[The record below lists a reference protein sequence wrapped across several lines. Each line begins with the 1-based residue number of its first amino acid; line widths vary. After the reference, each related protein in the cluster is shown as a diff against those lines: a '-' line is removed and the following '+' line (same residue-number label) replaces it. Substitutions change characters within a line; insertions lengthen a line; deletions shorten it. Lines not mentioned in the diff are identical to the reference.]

1 MNCRI
6 ERLGY
11 GQGWHT
17 PGMTIEL
24 QFLGAATTVT
34 GSQFLLTAGQSQI
47 LIDCGMFQGSP
58 NESIRNRIPLA
69 FDPGKLDAILLTH
82 AHLDHCGLIP
92 HVVKEGFRGPIFAT
106 WGTVELASLVL
117 LDSGKLQEEFAKRGA
132 RWERRHPDEALA
144 EDRAE
149 EATLAAA
156 IELAEAGATLTIP
169 DPAGP
174 YVVPPTSSVA
184 TGDHVPT
191 TVEPALAV
199 PRDGAASD
207 GAGSA
212 PGGAGSAPGGAGAAS
227 DGAGSAS
234 GGAGAAPTHSAPT
247 PRLAPTP

>member
-1 MNCRI
+1 
-6 ERLGY
+6 
-11 GQGWHT
+11 
-17 PGMTIEL
+17 
-24 QFLGAATTVT
+24 
-34 GSQFLLTAGQSQI
+34 
-47 LIDCGMFQGSP
+47 MFQGSP

-69 FDPGKLDAILLTH
+69 YDPAELDAILLTH
-82 AHLDHCGLIP
+82 AHLDRCGLIP

-149 EATLAAA
+149 EASLAAA

-207 GAGSA
+207 R
-212 PGGAGSAPGGAGAAS
+212 AGSAPGGAGA
-227 DGAGSAS
+227 AS
-234 GGAGAAPTHSAPT
+234 GGAGAAPTHSAP
-247 PRLAPTP
+247 